1 LLSKTHE
8 HHPDA
13 VLALTRPMHTLLW
26 LNAAARDDLQEG
38 LLRSHASP
46 GLALEILYRQ
56 EHATAW
62 LAGIQQAE
70 RAGNATFTL
79 TNTQGLPAWRVVIH
93 TLSLETSAT
102 SEILLVIAQNLNDPA
117 LAGEHVRRSE
127 GMYEALFKGMA
138 EGAVFQDGAGRIIA
152 VNDMALSIEGR
163 TYEEM
168 LGLTSDAPD
177 WDAVRE
183 NGEPFPGD
191 LHPAMVTLKTGQP
204 ERDVVMGIRRP
215 SGERR
220 WITINSEP
228 VSVGEGEND
237 FVVTTFHDITE
248 RLELEKQLQRQ
259 LAQLD
264 AALEGTLNA
273 ISTMVELRD
282 PYTAGH
288 ERLVSEIC
296 DLLGTEMSL
305 PLEQRKTLR
314 LAALVHDIGKIAIP
328 AEILTRPRQLT
339 EDEYELVKHHV
350 QFGYDILKEIDF
362 ARPIAD
368 IVLQHHERMDGSGYP
383 NGNRGEDTRLE
394 ARIVAVADVIESMAS
409 HRPYRPALGLDAA
422 MQEVLSG
429 SGTRFDSAVVH
440 AARTVYED
448 GRLIRTLEAASAASR

>member
-1 LLSKTHE
+1 
-8 HHPDA
+8 
-13 VLALTRPMHTLLW
+13 
-26 LNAAARDDLQEG
+26 
-38 LLRSHASP
+38 
-46 GLALEILYRQ
+46 
-56 EHATAW
+56 
-62 LAGIQQAE
+62 
-70 RAGNATFTL
+70 
-79 TNTQGLPAWRVVIH
+79 
-93 TLSLETSAT
+93 
-102 SEILLVIAQNLNDPA
+102 
-117 LAGEHVRRSE
+117 
-127 GMYEALFKGMA
+127 
-138 EGAVFQDGAGRIIA
+138 
-152 VNDMALSIEGR
+152 MALNIEGR
-163 TYEEM
+163 TYDEM

-228 VSVGEGEND
+228 VSVGEAEND

-248 RLELEKQLQRQ
+248 RLELKKQLQRQ
-259 LAQLD
+259 LAQLNT
-264 AALEGTLNA
+264 ALEGTLNA
-273 ISTMVELRD
+273 LSTMVELRD

-288 ERLVSEIC
+288 ERLVSDIC

-305 PLEQRKTLR
+305 PEEQRTTLR

-328 AEILTRPRQLT
+328 AEILTGPRQLT

-383 NGNRGEDTRLE
+383 NGSRGEDIRLE

-422 MQEVLSG
+422 IQEVLSG
-429 SGTRFDSAVVH
+429 SSTRFDSAVVR
-440 AARTVYED
+440 AARAVYED